1 MTPYKLYA
9 TKKSKS
15 RRVGVL
21 VDLDD
26 YLKYRKYKL
35 KFLPNGKI
43 YFREG
48 GQKRFLLREILQLTQ
63 PYTRVFSKS
72 GDRLD
77 CRKQNLIV
85 KTTPEYRRGMFAVQF
100 LNTHKN

>member
-9 TKKSKS
+9 TKKNKS
-15 RRVGVL
+15 RRVAVL

-26 YLKYRKYKL
+26 YLKYRKCKL
-35 KFLPNGKI
+35 KFLPGGKV

-48 GQKRFLLREILQLTQ
+48 GQKKFLQREILQLTQ
-63 PYTRVFSKS
+63 PFARVLSKS
-72 GDRLD
+72 GDKLD
-77 CRKQNLIV
+77 CRKQNLLV
-85 KTTPEYRRGMFAVQF
+85 KVTPEYRRGMFAVQF